1 MKKLSEKLLVIVA
14 LLGLV
19 GVFSNGFVQAA
30 TAEVVTVNI
39 ADLTKEQK
47 AAIKPG
53 EPTPAKDGERTLLV
67 YAYDQNAC
75 TIAPAL
81 PNTGTE
87 STTIFAVA
95 GILVLTGAGYFL
107 ATNKKAK
114 KTILMIGLVASGAIA
129 GTTMVSANESL
140 ADDHCYKYV
149 GFIRESSE
157 TTTAATTT
165 VEATTESSTT
175 TVAGSTEET
184 TTTTEATTEATTT
197 TTTTTTEATTT
208 TTTEATTEVTTEVTT
223 TVAPMSIDASANDH
237 L

>member
-1 MKKLSEKLLVIVA
+1 MKKLSKKLLVIVA

-30 TAEVVTVNI
+30 TAEVITVNI

-87 STTIFAVA
+87 STTVFAVA

-107 ATNKKAK
+107 ATNKKTK

-149 GFIRESSE
+149 GFIRESGE

-197 TTTTTTEATTT
+197 TTTEATTEATTT
-208 TTTEATTEVTTEVTT
+208 TTTEATTEATT
-223 TVAPMSIDASANDH
+223 TVAPMSIDATANDH

>member
-1 MKKLSEKLLVIVA
+1 MKKLSKKLLVIVA

-53 EPTPAKDGERTLLV
+53 EPTPTKDGERTLLV
-67 YAYDQNAC
+67 YSYDQNAC

-87 STTIFAVA
+87 STTVFAVA

-149 GFIRESSE
+149 GFIRESGE

-165 VEATTESSTT
+165 VEATTESSTTESSTT

-184 TTTTEATTEATTT
+184 TTTTEATT
-197 TTTTTTEATTT
+197 TTTTEATTT
-208 TTTEATTEVTTEVTT
+208 TTVEATTEATTTTATT
-223 TVAPMSIDASANDH
+223 TTTTPEEIGVGTNDH